1 MTGAPL
7 THSAKLLVPDFTSP
21 DLAAALAALPAQ
33 IADVTASS
41 REARRGSGFLAYRGA
56 TRDGRDFI
64 PDAIARGVS
73 AVLYD
78 PENFAWNGDWKVPC
92 LAVPNLKAH
101 ASQIAGHIY
110 GHPADVLWMTGVTG
124 TNGKTSVA
132 QWIAQGLESA
142 GRKSA
147 VLGTI
152 GNGLVGKDRGQL
164 EPSDTTTPDAVVLQ
178 RRLHDYVK
186 LGAVACAMEVSSH
199 GLDQGRVADI
209 KFDVAVY
216 TNLTRDHLDY
226 HATMDAYGE
235 AKAKLFAMPG
245 LKHAVINADDAFGQE
260 LIRRITA
267 AGNSDLHLIRTSTRQ
282 TGQGNING
290 QSGRGAD
297 LVAEQLSVSAA
308 GLAFEIGG
316 KFGRASVESDIL
328 GAFNVSNLLQVIAA
342 LIASGISLEEAAA
355 IACKLP
361 PVPGRMQTV
370 RSSDRNKPLVV
381 VDYAHTP
388 DALEK
393 ALSTIAAIV
402 PENGRLISVFGC
414 GGDRDRGK
422 RPQMGGISACYADL
436 SIVTSDNPRTENPQR
451 IIEDIEAGMKG
462 ATSRSIPDRQQAI
475 FEALNEAR
483 AGDIVVIAGKG
494 HEDYQIIGETKLH
507 FSDVEIAQEALD
519 AWHGA
524 SR

>member
-1 MTGAPL
+1 MI
-7 THSAKLLVPDFTSP
+7 D
-21 DLAAALAALPAQ
+21 AALARSANTLPGDFTAANLAHALNALPAQ
-33 IADVTASS
+33 IVDLTANS
-41 REARRGSGFLAYRGA
+41 RESKRGTGFLAYRGA
-56 TRDGRDFI
+56 ARDGRDFI
-64 PDAIARGVS
+64 TDAIARGIS
-73 AVLYD
+73 AVIYD
-78 PENFAWNGDWKVPC
+78 PQHFVWNVEWKVPS
-92 LAVPNLKAH
+92 LGVPDLKLH

-110 GHPADVLWMTGVTG
+110 GHASDALWMTGVTG

-132 QWIAQGLESA
+132 QWIAQGLECA

-152 GNGLVGKDRGQL
+152 GNGLVGKDSGPP
-164 EPSDTTTPDAVVLQ
+164 EASDTTTPDAVVLQ
-178 RRLHDYVK
+178 RRLRDYVK
-186 LGAVACAMEVSSH
+186 RGAVACAMEVSSH

-226 HATMDAYGE
+226 HGSMDAYGE
-235 AKAKLFAMPG
+235 AKAKLFGLRG
-245 LKHAVINADDAFGQE
+245 LKHAVINADDAFGQV
-260 LIRRITA
+260 LIRRINDNA
-267 AGNSDLHLIRTSTRQ
+267 NPDLHLIRTSTRQ
-282 TGQGNING
+282 NG
-290 QSGRGAD
+290 HHAD
-297 LVAEQLSVSAA
+297 LVAKQFSVSAA
-308 GLAFEIGG
+308 GLTFEIGG

-342 LIASGISLEEAAA
+342 LIASGVSLEEAAM

-393 ALSTIAAIV
+393 ALSTLAAIV

-462 ATSRSIPDRQQAI
+462 AALKLISDRQQAI

-483 AGDIVVIAGKG
+483 TGDIVVIAGKG
-494 HEDYQIIGETKLH
+494 HEDYQIIGESKQH
-507 FSDVEIAQEALD
+507 FSDIELAQEALS
-519 AWHGA
+519 AWHGV